1 MKNFGNL
8 NKKKEKKMDPGE
20 NCDNVK
26 YHDSAKDKEDRSD
39 VLSAPKVSSCA
50 SKLGP
55 RTAKLAV
62 IDQLFL
68 FYNG

>member
-1 MKNFGNL
+1 
-8 NKKKEKKMDPGE
+8 MDPGE

-39 VLSAPKVSSCA
+39 VLSAPKVSSCV